1 LIYTGTAAGKCI
13 LTSDVASVVAACWT
27 TIITIPIRGKLRAAA
42 SEESVGSEEED
53 IVPLAR
59 KGGKGRIDLADRS
72 RFEDTDLQPDGAAG
86 FLYAPECY
94 LGARGRIDQ
103 HGNTN
108 GLG

>member
-1 LIYTGTAAGKCI
+1 
-13 LTSDVASVVAACWT
+13 
-27 TIITIPIRGKLRAAA
+27 LRAAA
-42 SEESVGSEEED
+42 GEESVGSEEEG

-59 KGGKGRIDLADRS
+59 KGKGRIDLADRS
-72 RFEDTDLQPDGAAG
+72 SFEDTDLQPDDAAG